1 MNMDKKKG
9 TKEKVVGVLGGMGPE
24 ATVDFFHKLTV
35 HTPAKLDQ
43 QHLHVIIYSNPR
55 VPDRTAAILNNG
67 ESPVPF
73 LLEGCESL
81 ESAGADFIVIPCV
94 TAHYFL
100 NELRKEIN
108 LPILSILDTVAEDIS
123 EYDPRVRTVGLIG
136 TSGTLK
142 SEMFQKRM
150 RTDGVKSLVC
160 SERDQEKVMQAIYG
174 IKAGVDKQKIHGELS
189 FIAKKLIDSG
199 AEGILA
205 GCTEIPLCLTQEDMA
220 VPFFDPLL
228 ILARHTIIRARSGE

>member
-136 TSGTLK
+136 TSGTVK

-150 RTDGVKSLVC
+150 GADGVKNLVC